1 MENYLVYIGKSAVA
15 AGAFYLVFLLLF
27 KNKKQFLFNRIYLS
41 ASMASSFIIP
51 LITFTTIK
59 YVEPVQTVSFN
70 SVAFLPNVT
79 ETTTTQQFVFEWYQY
94 LFGLYILMGAGFLL
108 NLILGHLKALHI
120 INNSETKTLFKT
132 KVNVTKRDVHPFSF
146 FNKIVVSER
155 NLLSH
160 NLEVIVSHEKIH
172 VEERHTLDI
181 LFAEILFLVQWFN
194 PFAWLLKDAIKNNL
208 EYKTDNR
215 IIQKFDAENY
225 QLAMVA
231 LADRTGVA
239 PFLTAL
245 NGSQLK
251 NRIIMMKKK
260 TENKYA
266 FLKQLIVLPLLAI
279 LVMGLSNKEVKTEV
293 VQKKNTKSEVAQNTD
308 WKVEFRNT
316 NHAINKKKYDD
327 NAPEHVTVAT
337 IKSVDKSK
345 TFTATKLPDQRNRP
359 GLKNN
364 SCKDSVYVDPDK
376 LPQFPGGELE
386 LKKFISKNVK
396 YPILAQES
404 GTKGKVFV
412 TFIISEKG
420 KVTNPH
426 ISRSVD
432 PLLDKEALR
441 VVNMLPNWEP
451 GEKDGKNIAVPYTVP
466 ITFNLL
472 EITSTVVNTEPLY
485 IVDGKE
491 VENVDE
497 IDPDNIESI
506 SVLKNKNSISL
517 YGEKGKNG
525 AVLITTRKHKTFDT
539 SDKIVIVDGK
549 EYKGDI
555 NDIAPEDIVSIE
567 VKKED
572 KTKVLF
578 GEQPKKDKII
588 IQTKTKYNTTT
599 ITNKLELRKFIAQAV
614 KYPKAAADKALEGE
628 VTVYIE
634 INRKNKMAK
643 VVKKRAADFLMLDD
657 VVVTSTIPENKEK
670 TTDNKSELF
679 KEEVKRVIETVP
691 AIDINEFN
699 GKTVGI
705 TVRFALRSY

>member
-1 MENYLVYIGKSAVA
+1 MESYLVYIGKSAVA

-27 KNKKQFLFNRIYLS
+27 QNKKQFLFNRIYLPV
-41 ASMASSFIIP
+41 SMVLSFVIP

-59 YVEPVQTVSFN
+59 YVEPVQLVSFN
-70 SVAFLPNVT
+70 SIAFLPNESVT
-79 ETTTTQQFVFEWYQY
+79 TATQQFVFEWYHY
-94 LFGLYILMGAGFLL
+94 LFGLYILMGTGFLL

-120 INNSETKTLFKT
+120 IKNSKTKTLFKT

-155 NLLSH
+155 NLSSH

-181 LFAEILFLVQWFN
+181 LFAEILFLFQWFN

-215 IIQKFDAENY
+215 VIQKFNAENY

-231 LADRTGVA
+231 LADKKGVA

-260 TENKYA
+260 KENKYA

-279 LVMGLSNKEVKTEV
+279 LIMGLSNKEVKTEV
-293 VQKKNTKSEVAQNTD
+293 VQKKNIKSEIVQSAER
-308 WKVEFRNT
+308 KVESLNANF
-316 NHAINKKKYDD
+316 AINKKKYDE
-327 NAPEHVTVAT
+327 NAPEQVLGAA
-337 IKSVDKSK
+337 IKSVGKSK
-345 TFTATKLPDQRNRP
+345 ALTATKMSEQQNRP
-359 GLKNN
+359 VFKSN
-364 SCKDSVYVDPDK
+364 SFKDSVYAAPDK
-376 LPQFPGGELE
+376 LPQFPGGEPE

-396 YPILAQES
+396 YPIMAQES
-404 GTKGKVFV
+404 GIKGKVFV
-412 TFIISEKG
+412 TFIINEKG
-420 KVTNPH
+420 KVINPH

-441 VVNMLPNWEP
+441 VVNLLPDWEP
-451 GEKDGKNIAVPYTVP
+451 GEKDGKSVAVPYTVP
-466 ITFNLL
+466 ITFYLL

-497 IDPDNIESI
+497 IDPDNIESV
-506 SVLKNKNSISL
+506 SVLKNKSAIL
-517 YGEKGKNG
+517 VYGEKGKNG

-567 VKKED
+567 VKKKD
-572 KTKVLF
+572 KTKVLY
-578 GEQPKKDKII
+578 GEQPPKNKII

-614 KYPKAAADKALEGE
+614 KYPQAAVDKALEGK

-634 INRKNKMAK
+634 INRKNKMARI
-643 VVKKRAADFLMLDD
+643 VEKRAADFIMLND
-657 VVVTSTIPENKEK
+657 VVVTSYISENKEK
-670 TTDNKSELF
+670 TTDNKSDLF
-679 KEEVKRVIETVP
+679 KEEVKRVIKTVP

-705 TVRFALRSY
+705 TVCFTLK